1 MTLVA
6 DARHSGCSPR
16 QGDLSM
22 NASGPPDDRLP
33 DGESALL
40 PDGESAPFAAVARP
54 ERSRTL
60 APAPRG
66 ETPAAFGRYQVVRAL
81 GSGGF
86 GTVYLARDE
95 ELDRDVAIKVLN
107 ASSVSQS
114 EIDQF
119 LQEAR
124 RVARLRHSGIVAVHD
139 VGVAHGQPYVVS
151 EYLSGS
157 SLSDWLKANR
167 PSWQEAA
174 RIVAAMADALGYAHA
189 HLTVHRDIKPANIIL
204 TPDRRPVIVDFGL
217 SLDDTR
223 SGGAEVG
230 KIWGTPRYMAP
241 EQVSGVAHRI
251 DGRTDLYSLGVVLY
265 EMLCGHVPFRSADL
279 KELFRQV
286 QHDEPQPPRQLVSD
300 IPPALERVCLKALS
314 KRMQDPHT
322 TMSDFADAVRQ
333 ITASALDVPSASQ
346 PVALPAPAPGSS
358 HHSNPVT
365 PASGGSTPS
374 ACTSRARGRAA
385 SSDRTGRRVRS
396 VRV

>member
-1 MTLVA
+1 M
-6 DARHSGCSPR
+6 
-16 QGDLSM
+16 
-22 NASGPPDDRLP
+22 
-33 DGESALL
+33 
-40 PDGESAPFAAVARP
+40 
-54 ERSRTL
+54 
-60 APAPRG
+60 
-66 ETPAAFGRYQVVRAL
+66 VRAL

-86 GTVYLARDE
+86 GTVYLARDAT
-95 ELDRDVAIKVLN
+95 LDRDVAIKVLN

-114 EIDQF
+114 EIEQF
-119 LQEAR
+119 QQEAR
-124 RVARLRHSGIVAVHD
+124 RVARLRHPGIVAVHD
-139 VGVAHGQPYVVS
+139 VGVELGQPYVVS

-174 RIVAAMADALGYAHA
+174 RIIAAMADALGYAHA

-300 IPPALERVCLKALS
+300 IPPALEQVCLKALS
-314 KRMQDPHT
+314 KP
-322 TMSDFADAVRQ
+322 
-333 ITASALDVPSASQ
+333 
-346 PVALPAPAPGSS
+346 
-358 HHSNPVT
+358 
-365 PASGGSTPS
+365 
-374 ACTSRARGRAA
+374 C
-385 SSDRTGRRVRS
+385 RTGTRRCRTLPMRCGRS
-396 VRV
+396 RRRLSMFPRRRSRWHSQRQRLAVVILQIR

>member
-16 QGDLSM
+16 HGDLSM

-33 DGESALL
+33 DGESELL

-54 ERSRTL
+54 KRSRTL

-66 ETPAAFGRYQVVRAL
+66 ETAAAFGRYQVVRAL

-86 GTVYLARDE
+86 GTVYQARDA
-95 ELDRDVAIKVLN
+95 ELDRDVAIKVLK

-124 RVARLRHSGIVAVHD
+124 RVARLRHPGIVAVHD

-174 RIVAAMADALGYAHA
+174 RIIAAMADALGYAHA

-204 TPDRRPVIVDFGL
+204 TPERRPVIVDFGL

-300 IPPALERVCLKALS
+300 IPPDVGTGVPQGAVKTHAGPAHDDVGLCRRAA
-314 KRMQDPHT
+314 
-322 TMSDFADAVRQ
+322 ADHGVGSRCSLGVAAGG
-333 ITASALDVPSASQ
+333 TSSASA
-346 PVALPAPAPGSS
+346 
-358 HHSNPVT
+358 
-365 PASGGSTPS
+365 
-374 ACTSRARGRAA
+374 
-385 SSDRTGRRVRS
+385 
-396 VRV
+396 